1 MKPHPLK
8 VERELRGWSQ
18 ARVAEAVGTNV
29 RTVIRWEQGQTIPYP
44 YYRERLCALYG
55 KNAREL
61 GLLADTE
68 EAASELEQ
76 RQNEQPALLT
86 ATEPTHSDPI
96 RSPSE
101 PLWKVPPVL
110 MPLVG
115 RAREIDE
122 IKALL
127 TTAEVR
133 LVTLLG
139 AGGIGKTRLSVQL
152 AHEMWPLFAGGICFV
167 ALTAVNDPAQVV
179 PTIARELNL
188 QDESVSPFER
198 AQRFLG
204 DKQALLVLDN
214 FEQVAQAAPEL
225 EQLLAA
231 CPRVKMLVTSRVVLH
246 IASEY
251 QYRVSSLS
259 VPGLK
264 HLPDSAGIAQY
275 AAIELFVQRARTII
289 PTFQVNDANAV
300 ALAKICARLDGIPLA
315 IELAAARIKLL
326 PPEALLPR
334 LSNSLQVLTRGV
346 STLPERQQTLRN
358 TIRWS
363 YDLLNAGEQRL
374 FRLLSIFTGGLSLET
389 AEFFFTLVA
398 DGEEN
403 SLTSSLDSL
412 DSLIDKSLLQPAVA
426 SDAWGE
432 PRLEMLETIQEY
444 GRERLLE
451 HGEMEFARMAHAEC
465 YLHFA
470 EKAAQELQGLQQTM
484 RLVRLDREYSNIHA
498 AMEWMLGD
506 EITPSPHS
514 SQQLPARKEMALRLV
529 NALMWF
535 WLSRG
540 YLNEGWRFAEQA
552 LARYQEKAATPILAR
567 AYVLAS
573 QMIMRL
579 GNLDRAEVLL
589 EQGIAGYR
597 ELRDESNL
605 AEALRASGWIAHQ
618 KNQSARAYDLYE
630 QSLALFKQHDNRQ
643 GIANTLLNMA
653 YITQTQGNY
662 EQARILLEEVV
673 ARQRTLSNKWG
684 ILNALYQLAQ
694 VLFGAEEHPPFDRI
708 HALLNEG
715 LALAEEL
722 GDTRGAASMKGLAG
736 WVTFSQGNLPE
747 GRHLV
752 EDCLRF
758 YKEGGDRQITG
769 QYLVTLGE
777 IVMAQGDEDAAR
789 SLFEES
795 MAIGK
800 EMGEKNETV
809 AAALEGMAGLAAAQE
824 NHAWAVQLWAVAER
838 WREEIQTPIMPGQ
851 RIIHERAMEQ
861 LRVLLGA
868 ETFTTLWEKG
878 STLSPDEVW
887 SERYQLLPY
896 LQNQ

>member
-68 EAASELEQ
+68 EDSGELAQ
-76 RQNEQPALLT
+76 RQNEQLALST
-86 ATEPTHSDPI
+86 AAEPTPI
-96 RSPSE
+96 DQSRSPSE
-101 PLWKVPPVL
+101 ALWKVPPVL
-110 MPLVG
+110 MPLIG

-127 TTAEVR
+127 TGAEVR
-133 LVTLLG
+133 LVTLIG
-139 AGGIGKTRLSVQL
+139 AGGIGKTRLSIQL

-167 ALTAVNDPAQVV
+167 ALTGTSDPAQVI
-179 PTIARELNL
+179 PTVARELDL
-188 QDESVSPFER
+188 QDENVPAFER
-198 AQRFLG
+198 AQQFLC
-204 DKQALLVLDN
+204 DKQMLLVLDN

-225 EQLLAA
+225 ERLLAA

-246 IASEY
+246 VALEY
-251 QYRVSSLS
+251 QYRVLPLS
-259 VPGLK
+259 IPTLK
-264 HLPDSAGIAQY
+264 NLPDSAAIAQY
-275 AAIELFVQRARTII
+275 ASVELFVQRARTII
-289 PTFQVNDANAV
+289 PTFQVSDANAE

-315 IELAAARIKLL
+315 IELAAARVKLL

-334 LSNSLQVLTRGV
+334 LSRSLQVLTRGV

-363 YDLLNAGEQRL
+363 YDLLNAEEQRL
-374 FRLLSIFTGGLSLET
+374 FRLLSIFVGGLSLET
-389 AEFFFTLVA
+389 AEFFFAHVA
-398 DGEEN
+398 NGAEN
-403 SLTSSLDSL
+403 GLTSSLDSL

-426 SDAWGE
+426 LDEWSE
-432 PRLEMLETIQEY
+432 PRLEMLETLQEY

-451 HGEMEFARMAHAEC
+451 LGEMQFARVAHAEC
-465 YLHFA
+465 YLHLA
-470 EKAAQELQGLQQTM
+470 EQAAQESPGSQQAM
-484 RLVRLDREYSNIHA
+484 QLERLDREYSNLQA
-498 AMEWMLGD
+498 VMEWILSN
-506 EITPSPHS
+506 EVTPS
-514 SQQLPARKEMALRLV
+514 QQMPAKKGMALRLL

-540 YLNEGWRFAEQA
+540 YLSEGWRFAEQA
-552 LARYQEKAATPILAR
+552 LARYAEQAATPIQAR

-579 GNLDRAEVLL
+579 GNLERAGALL

-597 ELRDESNL
+597 ELGDDNSL

-618 KNQSARAYDLYE
+618 KNQATRAYDLYE
-630 QSLALFKQHDNRQ
+630 QSLALFKPHDNQQ

-653 YITQTQGNY
+653 FIMQTQSNY
-662 EQARILLEEVV
+662 EQARALLEEVV
-673 ARQRTLSNKWG
+673 TRQRVLGNKRG

-694 VLFGAEEHPPFDRI
+694 VLFGAEEHPPIDRVRS
-708 HALLNEG
+708 LLDEG
-715 LALAEEL
+715 LGLAQEL
-722 GDTRGAASMKGLAG
+722 GDTRGAASMKGLTG
-736 WVTFSQGNLPE
+736 WVAFSQGNLSE
-747 GRHLV
+747 ARQLV

-777 IVMAQGDEDAAR
+777 IVMAQGDEDAAV

-800 EMGEKNETV
+800 AMGDQNETV
-809 AAALEGMAGLAAAQE
+809 AAALEGMAGLAVAQR
-824 NHAWAVQLWAVAER
+824 NYGWAVQLWAVATR
-838 WREEIQTPIMPGQ
+838 WREEIQIAIMPGQ
-851 RIIHERAMEQ
+851 RIARERTLEQ
-861 LRVLLGA
+861 LRALLGE
-868 ETFTTLWEKG
+868 ETFTTLWEAG
-878 STLSPDEVW
+878 RILSPGEVW
-887 SERYQLLPY
+887 SARYQLLPD